1 MAIKMVR
8 EPSVTPN
15 INNIDDIV
23 PMRYA
28 YGNQDGYVIS
38 KGTEAAATV
47 NGSSFTIGS
56 GRIVVQGVECDI
68 DANGIT
74 IVVDNIATKKYF
86 SVYLKVNLGTNTVNI
101 QSEDDT
107 AAYPDIQRGDDLTH
121 TSTGIAKLSLY
132 TFEAQNGVISNV
144 QKKIQAIEYSG
155 TALADYDI
163 SKGTVEERLTK
174 LGFSEDDII
183 DLDGNVVGHIKRQG
197 NFVIGTLN
205 SSFNQNRFGLLP
217 EKYRPKSNETF
228 VNDLVYFIGT
238 NDKTKQIAI
247 ICYNDE
253 CLEEKYI
260 KLFNGLIYEHPEEVE
275 KILKDGTAKAREKAI
290 GDHERD
296 HGHKLGACRCACHHP
311 VHCPSRFSVLSC
323 GKDPELPSGQPLSA
337 VHL

>member
-8 EPSVTPN
+8 EPSATPN

-121 TSTGIAKLSLY
+121 TSTGIANLLLY

-144 QKKIQAIEYSG
+144 QKRIQAIEYSG

-217 EKYRPKSNETF
+217 EKYRPKTSQTFGAFSKFYLTLSGNTGGTFINNYETGG
-228 VNDLVYFIGT
+228 YSARYTISSSGT
-238 NDKTKQIAI
+238 ITLSYESKSVTARYTSSYYIIALTYPTSI
-247 ICYNDE
+247 SGCS
-253 CLEEKYI
+253 
-260 KLFNGLIYEHPEEVE
+260 FGYE
-275 KILKDGTAKAREKAI
+275 AN
-290 GDHERD
+290 
-296 HGHKLGACRCACHHP
+296 
-311 VHCPSRFSVLSC
+311 
-323 GKDPELPSGQPLSA
+323 PL
-337 VHL
+337 

>member
-8 EPSVTPN
+8 EPSATPN

-38 KGTEAAATV
+38 KGTEVAATV

-121 TSTGIAKLSLY
+121 TSTGIANLLLY
-132 TFEAQNGVISNV
+132 TFEAQNGIISNV

-163 SKGTVEERLTK
+163 SKGTVEERLTR
-174 LGFSEDDII
+174 LGFKQGELVI
-183 DLDGNVVGHIKRQG
+183 DTSILDNKTSIAINTLKRQG
-197 NFVIGTLN
+197 NYVIGDFTISTSSTGVIDNIYQLSSTTEQQVKCINIPKEFRPAKDTAISVYTTYRTMQGLN
-205 SSFNQNRFGLLP
+205 FNDVSYFQSIKVTEDGYLPIPNEPNEYGVSYYVRTIRIHFG
-217 EKYRPKSNETF
+217 
-228 VNDLVYFIGT
+228 
-238 NDKTKQIAI
+238 
-247 ICYNDE
+247 
-253 CLEEKYI
+253 
-260 KLFNGLIYEHPEEVE
+260 YE
-275 KILKDGTAKAREKAI
+275 AN
-290 GDHERD
+290 
-296 HGHKLGACRCACHHP
+296 
-311 VHCPSRFSVLSC
+311 
-323 GKDPELPSGQPLSA
+323 PL
-337 VHL
+337 

>member
-8 EPSVTPN
+8 EPSATPN

-38 KGTEAAATV
+38 KGTEAAAIV

-101 QSEDDT
+101 QSEDDN

-121 TSTGIAKLSLY
+121 TSTGIANLLLY

-183 DLDGNVVGHIKRQG
+183 DLDGNVVGHISRQG
-197 NFVIGTLN
+197 NYVIGNLNENFN
-205 SSFNQNRFGLLP
+205 SSRFGSLP
-217 EKYRPKSNETF
+217 EKYRPKTSQTFGAFSKFYLTLSGNTGGTFINNYETGGASARYTISSDGSITLSSESKS
-228 VNDLVYFIGT
+228 VIARYTSSYFITALTYPTSISGC
-238 NDKTKQIAI
+238 N
-247 ICYNDE
+247 
-253 CLEEKYI
+253 
-260 KLFNGLIYEHPEEVE
+260 FGYE
-275 KILKDGTAKAREKAI
+275 AN
-290 GDHERD
+290 
-296 HGHKLGACRCACHHP
+296 
-311 VHCPSRFSVLSC
+311 
-323 GKDPELPSGQPLSA
+323 PL
-337 VHL
+337 